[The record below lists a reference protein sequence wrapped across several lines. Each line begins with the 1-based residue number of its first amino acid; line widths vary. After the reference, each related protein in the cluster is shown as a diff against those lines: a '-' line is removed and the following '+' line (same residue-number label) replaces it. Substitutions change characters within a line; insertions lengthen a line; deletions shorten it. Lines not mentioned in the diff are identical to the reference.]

1 VHQVPSRLRIY
12 MHRSDRYITA
22 SRNRDGCTSMRYHA
36 LAALLRYN
44 ALSVSCFLSF
54 SVSSNQAHCL
64 CLYAGQAGDSAPE
77 WLLPWFIL
85 TYLLVTCSSAI
96 LHTCH
101 SSTSCSSRRAT
112 THCLHIICGTVR
124 VKRNTPLFVSAGRL
138 GGQQGGQ
145 PASRRG
151 TVSGAPRA
159 QTRRQQVRGGV
170 VPCSFKTLS
179 PEWE

>member
-44 ALSVSCFLSF
+44 ALSVSCLLSF

-138 GGQQGGQ
+138 GGSAGG
-145 PASRRG
+145 PASIAAGYGFGGAKGTDPSAAGKRR
-151 TVSGAPRA
+151 
-159 QTRRQQVRGGV
+159 
-170 VPCSFKTLS
+170 CYTLLG
-179 PEWE
+179 